1 MALKDDIVEPIEE
14 FVQAVETK
22 VEAIEEAV
30 ETKVEAVEKAVITN
44 PIIRM
49 AIEQAAYRL
58 ARETAK

>member
-14 FVQAVETK
+14 FVQ
-22 VEAIEEAV
+22 AV

>member
-22 VEAIEEAV
+22 VEAVEEAV